1 MSELK
6 RSVVL
11 WADGDAVERIDVE
24 ARPLEPFER
33 SAETAA
39 ARFKEDLWV
48 ANIAWSM
55 SIDKRGSQ
63 STRLQPLNAIELR
76 AFGVKCIELAGE
88 MEAVENE
95 RKQREKSSKLG

>member
-33 SAETAA
+33 SESTDV
-39 ARFKEDLWV
+39 RFKEDLWV
-48 ANIAWSM
+48 ASIQWVSG
-55 SIDKRGSQ
+55 IDKRGSQ
-63 STRLQPLNAIELR
+63 STRLRPMNAIELR

-95 RKQREKSSKLG
+95 RKQREKSSKPG